1 MLSLHVPTSC
11 PCPVSNQP
19 KSQRPYMSFVPLP
32 KVKRTK
38 LKREKKNL
46 TKFDKWRELKTALA
60 RAVRSHYIWHI
71 HINQRKQQQ
80 EEVEGPLDWP
90 GGKSVAICHGLL
102 YKQKRLRVW
111 NRDDC
116 IQRQLFLERKK
127 NNTFEKKK
135 KTVKKKNTR
144 KTSVPSLQAWLLL
157 FVRSDRQVWTIYR
170 QQFAASLWQF
180 HACGALTALA
190 CSFTT
195 TLKHHQGG
203 NHCQREGIKQQEI
216 CMMDMKLLVL
226 LLPKPKR
233 LLAHANCF

>member
-127 NNTFEKKK
+127 NNTYEKKRRWRRR
-135 KTVKKKNTR
+135 T
-144 KTSVPSLQAWLLL
+144 PE
-157 FVRSDRQVWTIYR
+157 RQVCHPCKLDFYFLSDQTDKFEPSI
-170 QQFAASLWQF
+170 ASNLLHLSGSFMLVGHWQ
-180 HACGALTALA
+180 H
-190 CSFTT
+190 
-195 TLKHHQGG
+195 
-203 NHCQREGIKQQEI
+203 
-216 CMMDMKLLVL
+216 
-226 LLPKPKR
+226 
-233 LLAHANCF
+233 